1 MPDDP
6 SATTNPSAPS
16 EINAEILA
24 ATNIRLRWHGP
35 LDRNTRYHIWR
46 RLNDSGPFLRVGSVQ
61 ANTYTDAGVPDG
73 THDVSYYVVTEL
85 NGRTSIGT
93 SEAVTVNL
101 AASEAA

>member
-1 MPDDP
+1 M
-6 SATTNPSAPS
+6 
-16 EINAEILA
+16 
-24 ATNIRLRWHGP
+24 
-35 LDRNTRYHIWR
+35 
-46 RLNDSGPFLRVGSVQ
+46 Q